1 MESELGIKYEGGGGG
16 GEGQESQFHSLV
28 FMQAAVVA
36 YNICLALRHSN

>member
-1 MESELGIKYEGGGGG
+1 MESELGIKYEGGGG

>member
-1 MESELGIKYEGGGGG
+1 MESELGIKYEGGG

>member
-1 MESELGIKYEGGGGG
+1 MWSLNWELSMRGGGG

>member
-1 MESELGIKYEGGGGG
+1 MESELGIKYEGGG
-16 GEGQESQFHSLV
+16 EGQESQFHSLD